1 MIWAL
6 PWEQI
11 FITKEVLQFRSKKK
25 KDEQQFNTRPR
36 I

>member
-25 KDEQQFNTRPR
+25 DVLQFNTRPR